1 MSGTQILMT
10 IFNFY
15 FFWNHF
21 LEGDFTFPWGRGFI
35 FKWGGTPW
43 GGGASTMGN
52 PAEEK
57 NTFPGFPTWISNK
70 NSRTISESDLKVL
83 FFNYISRA
91 EKFQN
96 NS

>member
-1 MSGTQILMT
+1 M
-10 IFNFY
+10 
-15 FFWNHF
+15 
-21 LEGDFTFPWGRGFI
+21 
-35 FKWGGTPW
+35 

-83 FFNYISRA
+83 FFNYILRA